1 MAGSGRSAEQTK
13 KMVAAGLGVVAVLV
27 LVYQLFFSGP
37 TPKPTLGQRN
47 ANAADPMKPAPLPS
61 QAAAPAAAPRSLSA
75 SAVQDALLQ
84 TMLSDTTPLNLA
96 VISHSVGSS
105 KPGPRGNIF
114 AFYVEPPKPPDP
126 PKPPP
131 PIVLT
136 ALSPQTAIASA
147 PQKVT
152 LVVTGNKIPAD
163 GQIYWDG
170 VAKPTK
176 RLGESQLSIVI
187 EPGDYG
193 IARAFNVEVKSP
205 ANPGQM
211 NSNVIQFLAQPPP
224 EPGLVFKARLG
235 DLAQPQLSFAV
246 LEIQG
251 TKEVKRVRRGET
263 IQGVW
268 RVDAIN
274 ADSVELTHTQF
285 EIKRRIPLQEKP
297 K

>member
-1 MAGSGRSAEQTK
+1 MAGTGRSSEKTK
-13 KMVAAGLGVVAVLV
+13 KIAAGALCAAAVLV

-47 ANAADPMKPAPLPS
+47 ANTAQPAKPAPLTS
-61 QAAAPAAAPRSLSA
+61 QGAAPAAPPRSLSA

-84 TMLSDTTPLNLA
+84 TMLSDTSPLNLA
-96 VISHSVGSS
+96 VISHSGGAS

-114 AFYVEPPKPPDP
+114 AFYVEPPKPPEP
-126 PKPPP
+126 PPPPP

-136 ALSPQTAIASA
+136 QLSPQTAIASA

-163 GQIYWDG
+163 AQIYWEG
-170 VAKPTK
+170 VARPTK
-176 RLGESQLSIVI
+176 RLSESQLSIVL

-193 IARAFNVEVKSP
+193 VPRSFNVEVKSP
-205 ANPGQM
+205 ADPGQM
-211 NSNVIQFLAQPPP
+211 KSNIIQFLAQAPP

-251 TKEVKRVRRGET
+251 TKEIKRVRRGET
-263 IQGVW
+263 VQGVW

-274 ADSVELTHTQF
+274 ADSIELTHTQF